1 MTTLRIDL
9 ETYSDVDLKKCGVH
23 KYVESDN
30 FEVML
35 FAYAFGDSDVNV
47 IDLAAGEQ
55 IPQHVERSLWDP
67 SVTKAAYNAAFEM
80 ACLTKHFKT
89 KMDETQWRCTSVHAL
104 YLGLPG
110 SLGDVGKVL
119 GLGADKQKLVSGW
132 ALIRYFCLPCKPTL
146 KNGGRVRNLWHHDPE
161 KWMLFKEYCARDVES
176 EREIATKIAKFP
188 VPDKEWKLW
197 HLDQRM
203 MNKGVMV
210 DRELVN
216 AAIECDNIFKER
228 LTKEAVALTGLDN
241 PNSRDQLLKWL
252 QTEEDDDTIVDL
264 TKKSVPKVLE
274 STDSATVRR
283 VLELRQELAK
293 TSVSKYHAMARAMCD
308 ADDAVK
314 GLTQF
319 YGANRTGRW
328 AGRLVQVQNL
338 PQNKLRDIDL
348 ARNLL
353 KKRDYETLEL
363 LFGNVPD
370 TLSQLIRTAFVA
382 REGCRYIIV
391 DFSAIE
397 ARVIAWMAWCQWR
410 LDVFATHGKI
420 YEASAEQMFNLP
432 AGSVTKKS
440 PYRQKGKISE
450 LALGYQGGAG
460 ALKTMG
466 ALEMGLTEDEL
477 EPIKDAWRRANPE
490 IVQFWYACE
499 RSAKEAVLGKR
510 SVVLPIAGQMVAFY
524 EDGRPVKNSRA
535 WLVFAYESGFLT
547 IQLPSKRKLFYVKP
561 RIEVEDLVRETSAGG
576 KFVVARAGSLTYE
589 GQDQKTKQWTRLST
603 YGGKLV
609 ENITQA
615 VARDCLA
622 ESMLALDDAGYT
634 QLATVHDEIIMEMK
648 DGTLKE
654 AEKIMGEAIAWALG
668 LPLRGDG
675 FETKYYMKEID

>member
-35 FAYAFGDSDVNV
+35 FGFKWSTGQVCV
-47 IDLAAGEQ
+47 IDLAQGQKLPEHIVAA
-55 IPQHVERSLWDP
+55 LDDP
-67 SVTKAAYNAAFEM
+67 EITKTAYNAAFEI
-80 ACLTKHFKT
+80 ACLSKHFKRQL
-89 KMDETQWRCTSVHAL
+89 DVTQWRCTSVHAL

-146 KNGGRVRNLWHHDPE
+146 KNGGRTRNLPQHDPD
-161 KWMLFKEYCARDVES
+161 KWALFKEYCARDVDS
-176 EREIATKIAKFP
+176 EDEIATKIAKFP
-188 VPDKEWKLW
+188 VPEQEWKLW

-216 AAIECDNIFKER
+216 AAIECDGIFKER
-228 LTKEAVALTGLDN
+228 MTREAIALTGLDN
-241 PNSRDQLLKWL
+241 PNSRDQLLSWL

-283 VLELRQELAK
+283 VLELRQEMAK

-308 ADDAVK
+308 KDDAVK

-348 ARNLL
+348 ARNML
-353 KKRDYETLEL
+353 KARDYETLEL

-477 EPIKDAWRRANPE
+477 EPIKDAWRGANPE
-490 IVQFWYACE
+490 IVQLWYSCE
-499 RSAKEAVLGKR
+499 RSAKEAVLGKK
-510 SVVLPIAGQMVAFY
+510 SVTLRIAGKKSA
-524 EDGRPVKNSRA
+524 
-535 WLVFAYESGFLT
+535 LVFAYESGFLT

-561 RIEVEDLVRETSAGG
+561 RIEAEDLVRETSAGG
-576 KFVVARAGSLTYE
+576 KFIAARAGSLTYE

-648 DGTLKE
+648 DGTLIE
-654 AEKIMGEAIAWALG
+654 AEKIMGEAIAWAPG

>member
-1 MTTLRIDL
+1 MPTFSESKPQTTLRIDL

-35 FAYAFGDSDVNV
+35 FAYAFDDSDVNV
-47 IDLAAGEQ
+47 IDFAAGEK
-55 IPQHVERSLWDP
+55 IPYELLLKLYDP
-67 SVTKAAYNAAFEM
+67 TVTKTAYNAAFEI
-80 ACLTKHFKT
+80 ACLNRIL
-89 KMDETQWRCTSVHAL
+89 DADLEREQWRCTSVHAL

-119 GLGADKQKLVSGW
+119 GLDEDKRKLSSGR

-146 KNGGRVRNLWHHDPE
+146 KNGGRVRNLPQHDPD
-161 KWMLFKEYCARDVES
+161 KWAMFKDYCGRDVDA
-176 EREIATKIAKFP
+176 EREIAVKIARFP
-188 VPDKEWKLW
+188 VPEKEWKLW

-203 MNKGVMV
+203 MSIGIKV
-210 DRELVN
+210 DRELVS
-216 AAIECDNIFKER
+216 AAIECDGIFKER
-228 LTKEAVALTGLDN
+228 MTTEAITLTGLDN

-252 QTEEDDDTIVDL
+252 RVEEEDDTIVDL

-283 VLELRQELAK
+283 VLELRQEMAK

-308 ADDAVK
+308 KDDSVK

-353 KKRDYETLEL
+353 RARDYETLGL

-397 ARVIAWMAWCQWR
+397 ARVIAWMAGCQWR

-477 EPIKDAWRRANPE
+477 EPIKNAWRAANPE

-499 RSAKEAVLGKR
+499 RSAKEAVLGKK
-510 SVVLPIAGQMVAFY
+510 SVTLWIAGKKA
-524 EDGRPVKNSRA
+524 A
-535 WLVFAYESGFLT
+535 LVFAFESGFLT
-547 IQLPSKRKLFYVKP
+547 IQLPSGRKLFYVKP
-561 RIEVEDLVRETSAGG
+561 RIEAEDLVRETSSGG
-576 KFVVARAGSLTYE
+576 KFIAARAGSLTYE

-622 ESMLALDDAGYT
+622 ESMLALDDAGYP
-634 QLATVHDEIIMEMK
+634 QLATVHDEIIMEASW
-648 DGTLKE
+648 DGPRTLKG
-654 AEKIMGEAIAWALG
+654 AEEIMGKAIAWAPG

-675 FETKYYMKEID
+675 FETEYYMKEID

>member
-35 FAYAFGDSDVNV
+35 FGFKWSTGQVCV
-47 IDLAAGEQ
+47 IDLAQGQKLPEHIVAA
-55 IPQHVERSLWDP
+55 LDDP
-67 SVTKAAYNAAFEM
+67 EITKTAYNAAFEI
-80 ACLTKHFKT
+80 ACLSKHFKRQL
-89 KMDETQWRCTSVHAL
+89 DVTQWRCTSVHAL

-146 KNGGRVRNLWHHDPE
+146 KNGGRTRNLPQHDPD
-161 KWMLFKEYCARDVES
+161 KWALFKEYCARDVDS
-176 EREIATKIAKFP
+176 EDEIATKIAKFP
-188 VPDKEWKLW
+188 VPEQEWKLW

-216 AAIECDNIFKER
+216 AAIECDGIFKER
-228 LTKEAVALTGLDN
+228 MTREAIALTGLDN
-241 PNSRDQLLKWL
+241 PNSRDQLLSWL

-264 TKKSVPKVLE
+264 TKKSVPNVLE

-283 VLELRQELAK
+283 VLELRQEMAK

-308 ADDAVK
+308 KDDAVK

-348 ARNLL
+348 ARNML
-353 KKRDYETLEL
+353 KARDYETLEL

-477 EPIKDAWRRANPE
+477 EPIKDAWRGANPE
-490 IVQFWYACE
+490 IVQLWYSCE
-499 RSAKEAVLGKR
+499 RSAKEAVLGKK
-510 SVVLPIAGQMVAFY
+510 SVTLRIAGKKSA
-524 EDGRPVKNSRA
+524 
-535 WLVFAYESGFLT
+535 LVFAYESGFLT

-561 RIEVEDLVRETSAGG
+561 RIEAEDLVRETSAGG
-576 KFVVARAGSLTYE
+576 KFIAARAGSLTYE

-648 DGTLKE
+648 GGTLKE
-654 AEKIMGEAIAWALG
+654 AEKIMGEAIAWAPG

>member
-35 FAYAFGDSDVNV
+35 FGFKWSTGQVCV
-47 IDLAAGEQ
+47 IDLAQGQKLPEHIVAA
-55 IPQHVERSLWDP
+55 LDDP
-67 SVTKAAYNAAFEM
+67 EITKTAYNAAFEI
-80 ACLTKHFKT
+80 ACLSKHFKRQL
-89 KMDETQWRCTSVHAL
+89 DVTQWRCTSVHAL

-146 KNGGRVRNLWHHDPE
+146 KNGGRTRNLPQHDPD
-161 KWMLFKEYCARDVES
+161 KWALFKEYCARDVDS
-176 EREIATKIAKFP
+176 EDEIATKIAKFP
-188 VPDKEWKLW
+188 VPEQEWKLW

-216 AAIECDNIFKER
+216 AAIECDGIFKER
-228 LTKEAVALTGLDN
+228 MTREAIALTGLDN
-241 PNSRDQLLKWL
+241 PNSRDQLLSWL

-283 VLELRQELAK
+283 VLELRQEMAK

-308 ADDAVK
+308 KDDAVK

-348 ARNLL
+348 ARNML
-353 KKRDYETLEL
+353 KARDYETLEL

-477 EPIKDAWRRANPE
+477 EPIKDAWRGANPE
-490 IVQFWYACE
+490 IVQLWYSCE
-499 RSAKEAVLGKR
+499 RSAKEAVLGKK
-510 SVVLPIAGQMVAFY
+510 SVTLLLADKRVA
-524 EDGRPVKNSRA
+524 
-535 WLVFAYESGFLT
+535 LVFAYESGFLT

-561 RIEVEDLVRETSAGG
+561 RIEVEDLVRETSDGG
-576 KFVVARAGSLTYE
+576 KFIAARAGSLTYE

-648 DGTLKE
+648 GGTLIE
-654 AEKIMGEAIAWALG
+654 AEKIMGEAIAWAPG